1 MKSATLPRAED
12 KRIVRGALPSSKIFT
27 AAVGRLYVSLQN
39 GDNSW
44 KYSGL
49 WGAVAFC
56 KDRSK
61 NDSFFIRIIDMEDRK
76 GVVWEQEFY
85 NGFDYNK
92 DCAFFHTFVTDD
104 YLAGILF
111 VHQGEAEVFYEK
123 VVNRDQIKSK
133 DSNLSDGRS
142 QKSSDIGL
150 VTYTPGRGFSVENN
164 DPEILEILRELEKLE
179 DFSAADIAQNQ
190 DLVHDFIRQYRSTK
204 PPSAPS
210 PPSATSRRAPPP
222 PPPPSRRA
230 TTNRNNLPPPPIPST
245 PHRGISPSLAPN
257 VPPPPPPMPN
267 RNTFAAPPPPPV
279 PSRGIRQ
286 TPSMASFN
294 SGGAAPPPPPPPP
307 PGPPAMGGTPPPP
320 APPPPPMGGAPMP
333 PPPPAAP
340 PMSNGYA
347 SSPASSPIP
356 KSSLPPS
363 SEGRND
369 LMAAIRSTGGFGAL
383 KKGGSLKAVPKS
395 NGNANRSPSVA
406 SAGGDKNASMASSL
420 AAVLQQRKTAMQSD
434 DEDDDDD
441 DDWK

>member
-27 AAVGRLYVSLQN
+27 AAVGRLYVSLPN
-39 GDNSW
+39 GDTAW

-61 NDSFFIRIIDMEDRK
+61 NDSYFIRIIDMEDRR
-76 GVVWEQEFY
+76 GVVWEQELY

-92 DCAFFHTFVTDD
+92 DCAFFHTFATDD

-111 VHQGEAEVFYEK
+111 VHQGEAEVFHEK
-123 VVNRDQIKSK
+123 VVNKDQIKLK
-133 DSNLSDGRS
+133 ESNASDGRS
-142 QKSSDIGL
+142 QKSNDIGL
-150 VTYTPGRGFSVENN
+150 VKYTPGKGFTVENN
-164 DPEILEILRELEKLE
+164 DPEIMEILKELEKLE

-190 DLVHDFIRQYRSTK
+190 DLVHDFIRQYRTK
-204 PPSAPS
+204 QPS
-210 PPSATSRRAPPP
+210 PQTTSRRAPPP

-230 TTNRNNLPPPPIPST
+230 TTNRSNLPPPPIPSINHRAASPAT
-245 PHRGISPSLAPN
+245 PAA
-257 VPPPPPPMPN
+257 PPPPPPLMN
-267 RNTFAAPPPPPV
+267 RNNFSAPPPPPV

-286 TPSMASFN
+286 TPSVASFN
-294 SGGAAPPPPPPPP
+294 SVSAAAAPPPPPPPP
-307 PGPPAMGGTPPPP
+307 MGG
-320 APPPPPMGGAPMP
+320 APPPPPPPPPQMGGALP
-333 PPPPAAP
+333 PPPAP
-340 PMSNGYA
+340 PMSNGYT
-347 SSPASSPIP
+347 SSPSSSPIP

-363 SEGRND
+363 SDSRND
-369 LMAAIRSTGGFGAL
+369 LMAAIRSTGGFGSL
-383 KKGGSLKAVPKS
+383 KKGGSLKVAPKS
-395 NGNANRSPSVA
+395 NSAQRSPSA
-406 SAGGDKNASMASSL
+406 PSLGGNKNASMASSL